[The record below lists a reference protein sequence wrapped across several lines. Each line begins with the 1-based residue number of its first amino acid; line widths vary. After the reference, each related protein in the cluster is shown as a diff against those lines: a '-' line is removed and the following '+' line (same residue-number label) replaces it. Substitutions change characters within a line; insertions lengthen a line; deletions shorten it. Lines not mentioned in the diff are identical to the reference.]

1 MVFNLINVIT
11 TNHDLLMDNTANI
24 FSNRDITVT
33 YNPCACTN
41 AERCARE
48 LSNVFRN
55 SVIPWIDL
63 DGAPAKKIIKQIQKC
78 PSGALQYNFLIEKN
92 LKR

>member
-1 MVFNLINVIT
+1 MET
-11 TNHDLLMDNTANI
+11 TANV
-24 FSNRDITVT
+24 FSNSDITVT
-33 YNPCACTN
+33 YEPCVCVN

-63 DGAPAKKIIKQIQKC
+63 DGDSTDKIIRQVKKC
-78 PSGALQYNFLIEKN
+78 PSGALKFSYNN
-92 LKR
+92 LNNEVA